1 MGKDRDRYWCEVTVS
16 TPPDISETV
25 ADFLFGITG
34 RGVSISES
42 EDMMHTCAYLEAE
55 ESEDQTLRI
64 QAYLDS
70 LASMGVISADTAVTT
85 RQIPEEDW
93 LDVFRSQHST
103 VTISERLTVRPTWC
117 EPGTDNDIVLDPG
130 MAFGTGSHS
139 TTRMCLE
146 LLDDAIGDDPQDRML
161 DVGTGSGIL
170 AISAAYLGVGE
181 ILAVDIDAMSVKT
194 ASDNVFSNSVE
205 QMVTVQEGSIGDAES
220 LFDIITANLSAS
232 LLNRMAP
239 KLAAHIEPEGILI
252 ASGAMLGEKDVL
264 LDAFS
269 AAGLELREGLD
280 DDTWFAGV
288 FVLSKQ

>member
-1 MGKDRDRYWCEVTVS
+1 MGKDRNRYWSEITVS

-34 RGVSISES
+34 RGVSIVES
-42 EDMMHTCAYLEAE
+42 EDMVHICAYIQAE
-55 ESEDQTLRI
+55 EREDQTLRI

-70 LASMGVISADTAVTT
+70 LASMEIISADTIATT

-146 LLDDAIGDDPQDRML
+146 LLDNAIGDDPQNRML

-170 AISAAYLGVGE
+170 AISAAYLGIREV
-181 ILAVDIDAMSVKT
+181 LAVDIDAMSVKT

-205 QMVTVQEGSIGDAES
+205 QMVTVLEGSIGDAEG
-220 LFDIITANLSAS
+220 LYDIIASNLSAS
-232 LLNRMAP
+232 LLSRMAL
-239 KLAAHIEPEGILI
+239 KLAAHLEPEGILI
-252 ASGAMLGEKDVL
+252 ASGALLGEKNGL

-269 AAGLELREGLD
+269 GAGLELREGLD
-280 DDTWFAGV
+280 DETWFAGA